1 MKENF
6 LKKFVLFM
14 IITAMTLLCVSCKKE
29 NSLKKEIIMCSYGAD
44 VKNSIPFT
52 LGAIEKA
59 LQKAYPKYK
68 VDMCFTSEHII
79 NYLKEHDNYIVKN
92 MNQALDE
99 AVECGI
105 EDVVVLPVYFLDGVV
120 LKSVVKEIMEYQPKF
135 KKLSV
140 ADYLMASDRDFEEI
154 ADIVIKR
161 TAEYNSTDT
170 AICIAGHGTSSDT
183 NSNYLKF
190 QKIIRERG
198 DGFYLVGTL
207 DADPTVDDLIEEL
220 KKNSEIKNVL
230 IVPLMIDGGG
240 HITNDIASD
249 EEDSWKSKFLAN
261 GYNVE
266 CVMEGLAVQP
276 EIQQI
281 FVRHAKAAM

>member
-1 MKENF
+1 MKKNF

-14 IITAMTLLCVSCKKE
+14 IITAMSLLCVSCKKE

-68 VDMCFTSEHII
+68 VDMCFTAEHII

-92 MNQALDE
+92 VKQTLDE
-99 AVECGI
+99 AVENGI
-105 EDVVVLPVYFLDGVV
+105 EEVIVLPVYFLNGVV
-120 LKSVVKEIMEYQPKF
+120 LESVIKEIMLYQSKF

-154 ADIVIKR
+154 ADVVIKR
-161 TAEYNSTDT
+161 TSEYNSKDT
-170 AICIAGHGTSSDT
+170 AVCIAGHGTSSDT

-190 QKIIRERG
+190 QDVIRKRG
-198 DGFYLVGTL
+198 EGFYLVGTL
-207 DADPTVDDLIEEL
+207 DAEPTVDDLIAEL
-220 KKNSEIKNVL
+220 KQNSEIKN
-230 IVPLMIDGGG
+230 IVIIPLMIDGGG
-240 HITNDIASD
+240 HITNEIAGD
-249 EEDSWKSKFLAN
+249 EEDSWRSMFLSA

-266 CVMEGLAVQP
+266 CIMEGLAVHP

-281 FVRHAKAAM
+281 FVRHTKAAM

>member
-1 MKENF
+1 MKKNIFEKII
-6 LKKFVLFM
+6 LVM
-14 IITAMTLLCVSCKKE
+14 IMAAMTLVCESCRKDS
-29 NSLKKEIIMCSYGAD
+29 SLKKEIIMCSYGAD
-44 VKNSIPFT
+44 VKTSIPYT
-52 LGAIEKA
+52 LGAIEDS
-59 LQKAYPKYK
+59 LRKAYPKYK
-68 VDMCFTSEHII
+68 VDMCFTSKHII
-79 NYLKEHDNYIVKN
+79 DYLKEHDNYIVKN

-99 AVECGI
+99 AVESVI
-105 EDVVVLPVYFLDGVV
+105 EEVVVLPIYFLNGVV
-120 LKSVVKEIMEYQPKF
+120 LESVVKEIMEYQPKF
-135 KKLSV
+135 RKLSV

-154 ADIVIKR
+154 ADVVIKR
-161 TAEYNSTDT
+161 TAEYNSKDT

-190 QKIIRERG
+190 QDVIRKKGE
-198 DGFYLVGTL
+198 GFYLVGTL
-207 DADPTVDDLIEEL
+207 DAEPTVDDLIAEL
-220 KKNSEIKNVL
+220 KNNSEIKNVL

-249 EEDSWKSKFLAN
+249 EEDSWKSKFMAE

-266 CVMEGLAVQP
+266 CIMEGLAVHP